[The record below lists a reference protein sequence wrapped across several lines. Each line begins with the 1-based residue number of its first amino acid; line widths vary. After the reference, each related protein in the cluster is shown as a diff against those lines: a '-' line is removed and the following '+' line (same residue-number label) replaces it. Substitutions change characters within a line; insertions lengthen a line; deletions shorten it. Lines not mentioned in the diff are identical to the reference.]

1 MNILKAFPVLIIV
14 LIVPVFF
21 IAAVKTLQY
30 LKQNYGQ
37 IMEHQRQQD
46 ELLAKQA
53 QEQQVE
59 VTNSTPA
66 PQAS

>member
-1 MNILKAFPVLIIV
+1 LNILKAFPVLIIV

-30 LKQNYGQ
+30 LKQNYEQ
-37 IMEHQRQQD
+37 IMEHQRKQD
-46 ELLAKQA
+46 EILAKEVQ
-53 QEQQVE
+53 QEQTE
-59 VTNSTPA
+59 VTNQQPA